1 MKLTIELI
9 PRTAWFNNLRNLV
22 KKSQWDNI
30 RKKVYQEANYK
41 CEICGGV
48 GHKHPVECHEIWEF
62 TNNKIILKGLI
73 ALCPSCH
80 EVKHIGRASVTGN
93 LERAVEHFKKI
104 NNVSD
109 EEAEVYIA
117 DAFKLYNERSSQEWE
132 MDFDAIKGYL

>member
-9 PRTAWFNNLRNLV
+9 PRTAWLKNLRNYV
-22 KKSQWDNI
+22 TKTQWDNI
-30 RKKVYQEANYK
+30 RKKVYQDAGYK

-62 TNNKIILKGLI
+62 TDNKIILKGLI
-73 ALCPSCH
+73 ALCPKCH

-109 EEAEVYIA
+109 EVAEKYITS
-117 DAFKLYNERSSQEWE
+117 AFKTFEERSKQNWE
-132 MDFDAIKGYL
+132 LDLEVIKEYC